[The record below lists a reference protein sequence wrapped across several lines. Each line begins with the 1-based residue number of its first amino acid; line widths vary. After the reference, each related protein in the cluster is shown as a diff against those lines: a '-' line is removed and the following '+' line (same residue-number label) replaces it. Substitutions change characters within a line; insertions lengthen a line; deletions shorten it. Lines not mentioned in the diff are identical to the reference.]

1 MISFI
6 WMTTESMKFSHIESI
21 KILFEPTKRVR
32 LVKRLNNTS
41 RKNTMAQ

>member
-6 WMTTESMKFSHIESI
+6 WMTTESMKFGDIELI
-21 KILFEPTKRVR
+21 KILFEPTKGVC

-41 RKNTMAQ
+41 RNKTMAQ